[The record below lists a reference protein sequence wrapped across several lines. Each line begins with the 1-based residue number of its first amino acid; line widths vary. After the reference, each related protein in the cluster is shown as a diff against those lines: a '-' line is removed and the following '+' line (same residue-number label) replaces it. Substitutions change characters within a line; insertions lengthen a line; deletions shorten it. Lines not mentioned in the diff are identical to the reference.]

1 MTTEVQKEHE
11 WLQQWVGEWA
21 YECECM
27 MEPGKPPEKFKGSES
42 VRTLGGFWVLCDGY
56 SEMPG
61 GGMAAMLTT
70 LGYDSQQ
77 QRFVGSWVGSMMSHF
92 WVYDG
97 SLDTQK
103 NVLTLDTEGPCCA
116 SDGKLVKQRD
126 VIEVKNADQ
135 RLLNSY
141 LLGENEE
148 WQLFMTTHYWR
159 VK

>member
-1 MTTEVQKEHE
+1 MDNRPQKEHE

-21 YECECM
+21 YECECV

-42 VRTLGGFWVLCDGY
+42 VRTLGGFWVLCDGRG
-56 SEMPG
+56 EMP

-70 LGYDSQQ
+70 LGYDPRR
-77 QRFVGSWVGSMMSHF
+77 QRFVGTWVGSMMGHL

-97 SLDTQK
+97 SLDAKK
-103 NVLTLDTEGPCCA
+103 NVLTLNTEGPCCA

-126 VIEVKNADQ
+126 VIEVKNAGQ

-141 LLGENEE
+141 LLGEDGE
-148 WQLFMTTHYWR
+148 WRLFMTTHYQR
-159 VK
+159 IK